1 MREKARLLRCV
12 GPGGFARLVTM
23 VFPHA
28 STKLWVKC
36 DLNVKRL
43 AVGTKCIAGSHVQV
57 KALQAEL
64 SVIGVDREELR
75 WLRNL
80 VWLLR
85 HPDPSV
91 PELARQALLY
101 LTGAAEQR
109 SASKMSDEPYRVG
122 PNLVS

>member
-1 MREKARLLRCV
+1 
-12 GPGGFARLVTM
+12 
-23 VFPHA
+23 
-28 STKLWVKC
+28 
-36 DLNVKRL
+36 
-43 AVGTKCIAGSHVQV
+43 V
-57 KALQAEL
+57 KAIQTEL

-75 WLRNL
+75 WLRTL

-109 SASKMSDEPYRVG
+109 CAGSTIGDEPYHAG